1 MTTFAE
7 QLKTL
12 TTPELEKLEKILL
25 FLARNDNRDFEELLA
40 QIGATESAL
49 SKTDADLIGSR
60 TYELEIYNHLDAA
73 SARKQAMQ
81 EFAAGKL
88 HKPEKPIP
96 RYRPRK
102 ETNPAGPTALAG
114 NANAPPEPQAPAAP
128 IDEPATPATGLP
140 PLSIET
146 LPDNVVPLR
155 LYSKF
160 FHNSCNEDSVW

>member
-81 EFAAGKL
+81 EFEAGKL

-96 RYRPRK
+96 RYRPRE

-114 NANAPPEPQAPAAP
+114 NSGPRRADRRASDACNRSTTTLDRNVTGQRCAAPPLLQ
-128 IDEPATPATGLP
+128 I
-140 PLSIET
+140 LSQQRAIECT
-146 LPDNVVPLR
+146 RTYLKIV
-155 LYSKF
+155 
-160 FHNSCNEDSVW
+160 